1 MGIWQKK
8 SIEDLQNSPDVKNP
22 KFKRTLSAFDLILM
36 GIGVIVGAGLF
47 SVTGVAAA
55 ENAGPA
61 IVISFIFAACGCAFA
76 GLCYSELATM
86 IPLSGSTYTYT
97 YAAMGELPAWIIGWS
112 LVLEYIIGAATVSIS
127 WSAYALSFL
136 QDFDI
141 SFPTALS
148 GSAWQP
154 MTLSDG
160 TTVTGFINLPAL
172 AIVICISL
180 LLIRGSRQSALINTL
195 IVITK
200 IAVVILFI
208 IFGYAFIDPSNYT
221 PFIPE
226 NTGTFGEFGWSGIL
240 RATGI
245 VFFAYIGFDALSTMS
260 LEVKNPAK
268 TPPIGILGS
277 LFICTILYILFAL
290 VLTGLAN
297 YKELD
302 VAAPV
307 AVAIA
312 KMPYPW
318 LNWLIKLAVLAGLT
332 SVILVLL
339 FAQSR
344 IFYAMTCDGFLPS
357 IFAKLHPTY
366 HTPWYSNL
374 ILMVLVGP
382 IAAFGSIELMSHLT
396 SIGTLLAFTIVC
408 CGVIILRYTHP
419 ETPRPFKAPFFPIV
433 PILGVLTCLS
443 MMLCLGVLSWIRL
456 IGWMIIGVLIYFT
469 YSRHRI
475 AKLQNNQSLND
486 VSNQK
491 KS

>member
-1 MGIWQKK
+1 
-8 SIEDLQNSPDVKNP
+8 
-22 KFKRTLSAFDLILM
+22 
-36 GIGVIVGAGLF
+36 
-47 SVTGVAAA
+47 
-55 ENAGPA
+55 
-61 IVISFIFAACGCAFA
+61 
-76 GLCYSELATM
+76 
-86 IPLSGSTYTYT
+86 
-97 YAAMGELPAWIIGWS
+97 
-112 LVLEYIIGAATVSIS
+112 
-127 WSAYALSFL
+127 
-136 QDFDI
+136 
-141 SFPTALS
+141 
-148 GSAWQP
+148 
-154 MTLSDG
+154 
-160 TTVTGFINLPAL
+160 
-172 AIVICISL
+172 
-180 LLIRGSRQSALINTL
+180 
-195 IVITK
+195 
-200 IAVVILFI
+200 
-208 IFGYAFIDPSNYT
+208 
-221 PFIPE
+221 
-226 NTGTFGEFGWSGIL
+226 
-240 RATGI
+240 
-245 VFFAYIGFDALSTMS
+245 MS